1 MANQQETVPSHE
13 VTPQTEDPSSEIDR
27 LSTEFATAEQ
37 DLNQAQA
44 ILTYARERQLG
55 NVVQLV
61 SEAAK
66 IVEARIRNGESIDEI
81 IQKSQA
87 NVDSLTVEALT
98 KELPLRREAARALRA
113 EVRTTLTP
121 QEIVEF
127 TQTRGKVEVLDD
139 PRVMEFEHLAAQTG
153 FEELKEQ
160 AEKEIALRQRTES
173 ILAVAKK
180 LRELGNR
187 KGDIQGERT
196 AVIGIMEADADQVL
210 GEVDANM
217 REAYRII
224 KERLHAGQNLGQI
237 MGRAEVN
244 ILSYAE
250 ADQKREQLAQLE
262 GRVREISGKLQEI
275 QSAKKE
281 SQGHQDESRIATI
294 LQSIRNL
301 RNPN

>member
-98 KELPLRREAARALRA
+98 KELPLRREEAHALRA

>member
-1 MANQQETVPSHE
+1 MTNRPETI
-13 VTPQTEDPSSEIDR
+13 TPLEALSQTENPSSEIDR

-44 ILTYARERQLG
+44 ILAHAKAMQSRHG
-55 NVVQLV
+55 VKLV
-61 SEAAK
+61 SE
-66 IVEARIRNGESIDEI
+66 EAEIIDQRIRNGESIDEI

-87 NVDSLTVEALT
+87 NVDSLSEAVLT
-98 KELPLRREAARALRA
+98 KELPLRREEAHALRA

-127 TQTRGKVEVLDD
+127 TQTRGRVQVLDD
-139 PRVMEFEHLAAQTG
+139 PRVMEFEHLAARTG
-153 FEELKEQ
+153 LEELREQ

-275 QSAKKE
+275 QSARE
-281 SQGHQDESRIATI
+281 DRQDRQDEGKIAAI
-294 LQSIRNL
+294 KRLLGI
-301 RNPN
+301 